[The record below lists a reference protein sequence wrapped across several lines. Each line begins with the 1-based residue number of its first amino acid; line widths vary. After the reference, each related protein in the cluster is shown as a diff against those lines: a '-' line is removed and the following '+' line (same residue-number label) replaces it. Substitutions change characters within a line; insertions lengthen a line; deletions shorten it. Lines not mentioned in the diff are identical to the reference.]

1 MENAAVHALGDQ
13 TAVIHIVRVA
23 KILRVSSQGHF
34 MKIEVPGMFVE
45 GICKVV
51 DPWISHERAQ
61 QLAVVTAAFDLANV
75 TVIEMNFPARIE
87 AGVSFGSRY
96 YSVNQ
101 HQR

>member
-1 MENAAVHALGDQ
+1 MENAAVHAFGDQ

-23 KILRVSSQGHF
+23 KILRVGSQGHF
-34 MKIEVPGMFVE
+34 MKIEVSGMFVE

-51 DPWISHERAQ
+51 DARVAHKCAQ
-61 QLAVVTAAFDLANV
+61 QLAVVTSAFDLTNV

-87 AGVSFGSRY
+87 ASVSFGSRD

-101 HQR
+101 HQ